1 MKINIFTLF
10 IIITISIQ
18 IITIDISELVGDAIN
33 IAKNKG

>member
-33 IAKNKG
+33 IAKKKG